1 MFANGINEATFLTNQ
16 STDFS
21 VLVNQCEFL
30 QINVEIWH
38 IHKWFSLCH
47 FGSVV
52 SVKVTA
58 RAKSP
63 IVLSRGFA
71 ARDFGGHRSIHP
83 QTRKQTLW
91 YPG

>member
-1 MFANGINEATFLTNQ
+1 M
-16 STDFS
+16 
-21 VLVNQCEFL
+21 LVNQCEFL
-30 QINVEIWH
+30 QIKVNVAHPQMVLCLPLRISG
-38 IHKWFSLCH
+38 FSQ
-47 FGSVV
+47 SDR
-52 SVKVTA
+52 